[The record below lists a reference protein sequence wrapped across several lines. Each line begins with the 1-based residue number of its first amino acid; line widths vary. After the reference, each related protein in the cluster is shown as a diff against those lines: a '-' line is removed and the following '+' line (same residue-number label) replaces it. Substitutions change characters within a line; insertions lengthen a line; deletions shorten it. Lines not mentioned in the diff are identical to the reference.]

1 MMQVFRNAAKPVIMV
16 VTVSFFVW
24 LVWDLSGLGSGTGSI
39 FASQSIGK
47 VNGESVDIRMFD
59 QRVQNVTQEQQ
70 QRGAAMGL
78 DQVQEIRDRV
88 WDETVRAIL
97 LRDEYAKRNLT
108 VSDDEVAEAIRNI
121 PLPEI
126 QQVATF
132 QTNGQFDL
140 EKYQRWLASAE
151 GQQFVPG
158 LEAQYRDQ
166 LLQAKLFRSVV
177 ADVFVSDAGLWERY
191 RDEREQ
197 VKVGMVRIDPQV
209 NVNDQSGAPTASEVE
224 AYYNQ
229 HKDEFKRTR
238 SAFLSFVYV
247 SRVTNAADSAAALA
261 RAQAVRAEIVGGAPF
276 DEVARRESSDS
287 SSAANGGDLGEL
299 KKDGVVAQFGDAAMK
314 LPLNTVSE
322 PVLSP
327 FGYHIIKVESRTADA
342 FKSRHVL
349 IPIEV
354 VGDHRDR
361 LDAVADSLE
370 TLAAEQ
376 LDAIALDTAARALNL
391 PIRQVGPVSEGSRVF
406 VPEAGQVPDAG
417 VWAFQAKAGEH
428 SPVIEA
434 PTGFFVFRLD
444 SLTKEGIPALASVK
458 AEVEAKV
465 RLQKKRQ
472 EAERLAESLAK
483 QVAGGTALADA
494 AKTMG
499 FEYRELGPF
508 ARLTAPLGS
517 PNLIGAAFGL
527 GKGQISRPLSTEDGN
542 SDPAIYLFQGIDR
555 VSADSADFVKNL
567 ASIRQQALQAA
578 KRSRVQAYLTALR
591 ESAKVVD
598 RRGEV
603 YRTAAQNAAA
613 STSLQ
618 Q

>member
-1 MMQVFRNAAKPVIMV
+1 MMQVFRSAAKPVIIL
-16 VTVSFFVW
+16 VTVSFFIW

-39 FASQSIGK
+39 FSSQSIGK

-177 ADVFVSDAGLWERY
+177 SDVFVSDAGLWERF

-197 VKVGMVRIDPQV
+197 VKVGMVRIDPQA
-209 NVNDQSGAPTASEVE
+209 NVNEQSGAPSAADVE

-229 HKDEFKRTR
+229 HRDEFKRPK

-247 SRVTNAADSAAALA
+247 SRATNASDTAAALA
-261 RAQAVRAEIVGGAPF
+261 RAQAVHAEISGGTPF
-276 DEVARRESSDS
+276 DEVAKRESADS
-287 SSAANGGDLGEL
+287 VSAVNGGDLGEL
-299 KKDGVVAQFGDAAMK
+299 KKDGVDPRFGDAAMK
-314 LPLNTVSE
+314 LPLNTVSD
-322 PVLSP
+322 PVLSS
-327 FGYHIIKVESRTADA
+327 FGYHVIKVESRTADA
-342 FKSRHVL
+342 FKARHVL

-391 PIRQVGPVSEGSRVF
+391 PIRNVGPVAEGSRVF
-406 VPEAGQVPDAG
+406 VPETGQVPDAG

-434 PTGFFVFRLD
+434 PAGFFVFRLD
-444 SLTKEGIPALASVK
+444 SLTQEGIPSLASVK
-458 AEVEAKV
+458 ADVEAKV
-465 RLQKKRQ
+465 RLQKKRA

-483 QVAGGTALADA
+483 QAAAGTPLADG

-517 PNLIGAAFGL
+517 PTLIGTAFAL
-527 GKGQISRPLSTEDGN
+527 AKGQVSRPVTTEDGS
-542 SDPAIYLFQGIDR
+542 SDPAIYLFQGLER
-555 VSADSADFVKNL
+555 VPADSADFAKNL
-567 ASIRQQALQAA
+567 ATIRQQALQAA

-591 ESAKVVD
+591 ESAKVTD

-603 YRTAAQNAAA
+603 YKTAAQNAAA
-613 STSLQ
+613 STALQ